1 MFKYASVLAMAIA
14 ASSLLATPAEAARH
28 QFSCYDYA
36 WESQDQK
43 DCLAN
48 PDHMPMHKMPHKRM
62 HHSMK
67 DMKRMHD
74 MKDMKGM
81 HDKDKS

>member
-1 MFKYASVLAMAIA
+1 MFKCASVLAAAIG
-14 ASSLLATPAEAARH
+14 ASSLLATPAQAARH

-48 PDHMPMHKMPHKRM
+48 PEHMPMHKMRHKRM
-62 HHSMK
+62 HHGMT
-67 DMKRMHD
+67 H
-74 MKDMKGM
+74 MKGM
-81 HDKDKS
+81 KGMDDKDMPAHK